1 MKDTFGKSPDNPIQL
16 NSIVAS
22 RLFLNNLVSAIGY
35 HIIYHRRGSFHVQG
49 NGPIIDQ
56 YEIMS
61 SDNHY
66 EDFYISIYNE
76 TNQWIPPAG
85 YLFEYELVDI
95 DLFLTDYEL
104 SELNEPEINI
114 AERYIF
120 NPVLPDDPNEAMIPN
135 VNLPLLELYMAQ
147 SHGVNGF
154 NEDFPYS
161 RIRELIKNHRMFTPD
176 RLEEVISSIKPRG
189 YQI

>member
-1 MKDTFGKSPDNPIQL
+1 MKDTFGKSHDNPIQL

-22 RLFLNNLVSAIGY
+22 RLFLDNLVSTCGN
-35 HIIYHRRGSFHVQG
+35 HIIYHRPSSFTRRSDG
-49 NGPIIDQ
+49 TIIDH
-56 YEIMS
+56 YEIMC

-66 EDFYISIYNE
+66 DDFYINIYNE
-76 TNQWIPPAG
+76 TNQWVPPAG

-114 AERYIF
+114 AERYMF
-120 NPVLPDDPNEAMIPN
+120 NPKLPDDPNEEMTRT
-135 VNLPLLELYMAQ
+135 VNLPLLELYMSQ
-147 SHGVNGF
+147 SRGVNGF

-161 RIRELIKNHRMFTPD
+161 RINELIKNHRMYTPD
-176 RLEEVISSIKPRG
+176 RLEKVILSTNPRG
-189 YQI
+189 A